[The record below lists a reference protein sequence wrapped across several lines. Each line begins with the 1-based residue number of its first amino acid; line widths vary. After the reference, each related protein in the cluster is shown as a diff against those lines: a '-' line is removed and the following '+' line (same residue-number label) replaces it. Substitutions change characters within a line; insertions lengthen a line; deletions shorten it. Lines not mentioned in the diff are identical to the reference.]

1 MACGGAD
8 HRAAKERAAVA
19 ARAMVRAMVSSTGTE

>member
-1 MACGGAD
+1 MACAGAD

-19 ARAMVRAMVSSTGTE
+19 ARAMVSSTGTE